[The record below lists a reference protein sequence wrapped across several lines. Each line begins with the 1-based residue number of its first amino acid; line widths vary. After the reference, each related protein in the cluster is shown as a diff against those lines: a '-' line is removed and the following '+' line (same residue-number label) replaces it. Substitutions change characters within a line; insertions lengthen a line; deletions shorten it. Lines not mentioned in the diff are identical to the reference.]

1 MKNGLMRED
10 KIENLGYTEVNSY
23 NNEVNK
29 KKEMYKKLVDINK
42 LSEKNILRM
51 RGDQVYDNNLYQV

>member
-23 NNEVNK
+23 SNEVNK

-51 RGDQVYDNNLYQV
+51 RG

>member
-23 NNEVNK
+23 SNEVNK

-51 RGDQVYDNNLYQV
+51 RGYEVYDNNLYQV